1 MSVRSAIQI
10 RAKIVALVSTM
21 VIKSHGAIVMGD
33 TKGSSAPYR
42 PVFAIQIHANTVVYA
57 LGLFIASLAFAEMV
71 TREAT
76 ALKGLRAATQILV
89 NMVGIVLYT
98 FMTLI
103 LPNASATPVTLDRSV
118 KYRLLNASQIHAN
131 MVELA

>member
-1 MSVRSAIQI
+1 M
-10 RAKIVALVSTM
+10 ALVSTL
-21 VIKSHGAIVMGD
+21 VIKSHGACVVGD
-33 TKGSSAPYR
+33 TEGSSAPYR
-42 PVFAIQIHANTVVYA
+42 PVIATQIHANTVVTA
-57 LGLFIASLAFAEMV
+57 LVGVIASCAFAKMV

-89 NMVGIVLYT
+89 NMVGIVLYS